1 LNRIH
6 PKLDALSSKSYQGIS
21 VKTSIQNSSLFYH
34 KTNYYFDLKRRKRLP
49 KLPKSDENLM
59 QFVERIGN
67 FKISLLQIKSSNVSW
82 LCYLNPI
89 NISACEETQNEID

>member
-1 LNRIH
+1 
-6 PKLDALSSKSYQGIS
+6 
-21 VKTSIQNSSLFYH
+21 
-34 KTNYYFDLKRRKRLP
+34 
-49 KLPKSDENLM
+49 M

-89 NISACEETQNEID
+89 NISACEETQYEIDKENSIENEICIIKTLVFHFERIPQRNHNRKVDHRDPNDASSQFI